1 MAFTT
6 LLMETTRSS
15 STSRDPS
22 TGDPPHF
29 HTTDTPIVDQFSTP
43 LGTTSNMDHKPQTVT
58 ATPTETRTSV
68 SGQDSSCKWVIGSSG
83 SQYPNWLVNIEICIL
98 FL

>member
-6 LLMETTRSS
+6 LLMEATRSS

-29 HTTDTPIVDQFSTP
+29 HTTGTPIVDQFS
-43 LGTTSNMDHKPQTVT
+43 TSNMDHKPQTVT
-58 ATPTETRTSV
+58 ATPTETETSA
-68 SGQDSSCKWVIGSSG
+68 SGQDSYVSG
-83 SQYPNWLVNIEICIL
+83 S
-98 FL
+98 